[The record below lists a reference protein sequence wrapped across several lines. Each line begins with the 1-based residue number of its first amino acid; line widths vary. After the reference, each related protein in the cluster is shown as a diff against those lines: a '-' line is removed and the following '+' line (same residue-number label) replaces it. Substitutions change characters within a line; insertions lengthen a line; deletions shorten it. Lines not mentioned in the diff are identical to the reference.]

1 MGKNVLILSASPRK
15 NGNSETL
22 ADAFIR
28 GAEEAGNTA
37 EKICLYDKNIGFCK
51 GCLSCQKQDAAQSKT
66 TQTPLLEK

>member
-15 NGNSETL
+15 NGNSEPL

-37 EKICLYDKNIGFCK
+37 EKN
-51 GCLSCQKQDAAQSKT
+51 
-66 TQTPLLEK
+66 LLIR

>member
-1 MGKNVLILSASPRK
+1 MGKNIVVISASPRK

-37 EKICLYDKNIGFCK
+37 EKN
-51 GCLSCQKQDAAQSKT
+51 
-66 TQTPLLEK
+66 LLIR

>member
-37 EKICLYDKNIGFCK
+37 EKICLYDKNIGFARAVFPAK
-51 GCLSCQKQDAAQSKT
+51 KQDAAQSKT